1 MTTYQEMI
9 TDEQRQAYE
18 REGWFV
24 LEAVLGDTE
33 LADLRGECQHFI
45 DKRDAEMDA
54 AGTDH
59 IGLCMRGRRYFV
71 NNCSTESEVL
81 RRFVLD
87 ERMADICRATLGP
100 DAYLFNDQYVVKG
113 TEGET
118 SFSWHQDSGYIPYTH
133 SPYLTCWIA
142 LDEVDESNG
151 TVYVLP
157 YSRAGTRDVAPHRR
171 DAATG
176 DMIGYF
182 GDDPGI
188 PAVVPGGSIVGFSST
203 VFHRSG
209 ANTTPAM
216 RRAYVVQY
224 SPEPILS
231 EDGSGPRIQ
240 AVPLLREGDRVAS
253 VRASRT

>member
-1 MTTYQEMI
+1 LTTYQEMI
-9 TDEQRQAYE
+9 TDKQRQAYE

-24 LEAVLGDTE
+24 LEGVLGDTE
-33 LADLRGECQHFI
+33 LADLRGECQRFI
-45 DKRDAEMDA
+45 DKRDSEMDA

-59 IGLCMRGRRYFV
+59 IDLCMRGRRYFV
-71 NNCSTESEVL
+71 NNCSTESGVL
-81 RRFVLD
+81 RRFVLG
-87 ERMADICRATLGP
+87 ERMADICRVTLGP

-118 SFSWHQDSGYIPYTH
+118 SFSWHQDSGYIPYPH

-157 YSRAGTRDVAPHRR
+157 YSRAGTRDVVPHRR
-171 DAATG
+171 DEATG

-182 GDDPGI
+182 GNDIGI
-188 PAVVPGGSIVGFSST
+188 PAVVPAGSIVGFSST

-240 AVPLLREGDRVAS
+240 SVPLLRDGDRVAS
-253 VRASRT
+253 DAS